1 MTEVKA
7 MKRVLVVACALALGS
22 RLRAE
27 ADVWDLASPGG
38 DNSRTSTQ
46 NELAHG
52 AAQIHDL
59 AALPGPAADEDWYR
73 VLVGR
78 ASSYELVLDGFSGEL
93 SLATTVDLVDGS
105 GAVIA
110 TATSVGVGV
119 AKLLAFESTSTV
131 TSFGQYLRVHGAECG
146 TTCDANDQYTLSFRE
161 TTYAIPRFNNSG
173 TQRTVL
179 ILQAPHPVAVP
190 SVSGHIYYWSSAGAP
205 TPLATQTFT
214 LGSQASI
221 VVDTSAIPGLAGQ
234 AGSITI
240 SHDGPYGV
248 LTGKAVAVEPATGF
262 TFESPMEPRP

>member
-1 MTEVKA
+1 
-7 MKRVLVVACALALGS
+7 MKRVLVLVCALTLGM
-22 RLRAE
+22 RLRAG
-27 ADVWDLASPGG
+27 ADAWDIASPGG

-52 AAQIHDL
+52 AVQVHDL
-59 AALPGPAADEDWYR
+59 AVLPGPIADEDWYR
-73 VLVGR
+73 VMVGR
-78 ASSYELVLDGFSGEL
+78 ASSYEVVLDGFSGEL
-93 SLATTVDLVDGS
+93 SLATTVDLVDGG

-110 TATSVGVGV
+110 TATSVGIGV

-131 TSFGQYLRVHGAECG
+131 TSISQYLRVYGAECG
-146 TTCDANDQYTLSFRE
+146 TACDANDQYTLRFRE
-161 TTYAIPRFNNSG
+161 TTYAIPRFNNSA
-173 TQRTVL
+173 TQTTVL

-190 SVSGHIYYWSSAGAP
+190 SVSGHIYFWSGAGAP

-221 VVDTSAIPGLAGQ
+221 VLDTSAIPGLAGQ

-248 LTGKAVAVEPATGF
+248 LAGKAVAVEPATGF
-262 TFESPMEPRP
+262 TFDTAMQARP